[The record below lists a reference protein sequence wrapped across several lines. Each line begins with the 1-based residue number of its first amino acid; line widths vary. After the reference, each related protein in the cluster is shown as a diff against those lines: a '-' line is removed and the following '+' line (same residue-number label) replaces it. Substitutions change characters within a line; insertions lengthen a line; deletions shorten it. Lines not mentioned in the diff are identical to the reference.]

1 MSEID
6 EIKSKLDIIDIINR
20 YLPLK
25 KRGRHHVACCPFH
38 HEKTPSFTVS
48 PELQIFKC
56 FGCGKSGDMF
66 TFVQEFEKVDF
77 REALED
83 LAALAGVKLTR
94 SEGYSQEDA
103 QRKRLFELN
112 IEINK
117 FYHYILLSHP
127 LGKSCLEY
135 LQNRGIKMETIKLF
149 KIGFSPPNP
158 SLISQYLFKKGFNKF
173 DLIASGTFGE
183 SQYHSGQLYDRFQDR
198 LVFPLIDSR
207 DKIIGFSGRIIPNEQ
222 SLPAGRQANLAKY
235 INSPETLI
243 YHKSHTVF
251 GIHLAKDAI
260 KKSNSVIV
268 VEGEF
273 DMISP
278 YQSGIKNI
286 VAIKGTAFTADQLQ
300 LLRRYTD
307 TLILGLD
314 SDFAGNNAARKSI
327 ELADSMEF
335 DIKVINLSSEFKDPD
350 EAVKKDPAIFQA
362 AVDTATTIWDYI
374 IKSTVASNDL
384 TTIKGKRAILSI
396 VLPFLSKIKNEVIRS
411 DYLTLLASAIGSSAE
426 SVKAEAAKVNHP
438 SVIINPPQ
446 LKSTE
451 IESTNIS
458 RLEDQLLSLVFSAR
472 KPIKLIKN
480 IIIDYTFVTA
490 KNIAIVQHLR
500 TRKKFIPTKFA
511 LTLAP
516 EIAPTFHSIYLNG
529 TILDLDAHHRQIE
542 IKKTLSQLLTFF
554 YKEKLNQLS
563 LSLSKAETDDDEVSI
578 KKIESEYNFVL
589 SKLSKLQ
596 VIKS

>member
-77 REALED
+77 KEALED
-83 LAALAGVKLTR
+83 LAAIAGVKLVR

-103 QRKRLFELN
+103 QRKKLFELN

-117 FYHYILLSHP
+117 FYHYMLLSHP
-127 LGKSCLEY
+127 IGKPALDY
-135 LQNRGIKMETIKLF
+135 LQNRGIKTETIKLF
-149 KIGFSPPNP
+149 KIGFSPPN
-158 SLISQYLFKKGFNKF
+158 SALISQYLFKKGFNKF

-183 SQYHSGQLYDRFQDR
+183 SQYHQGQLYDRFQDR

-207 DKIIGFSGRIIPNEQ
+207 DKIIGFSGRI
-222 SLPAGRQANLAKY
+222 LPTSNNPNLAKY

-251 GIHLAKDAI
+251 GINLAKDFI

-278 YQSGIKNI
+278 FQSGIKNI
-286 VAIKGTAFTADQLQ
+286 IAIKGTAFTTDQLQ
-300 LLRRYTD
+300 MLRRYTD

-335 DIKVINLSSEFKDPD
+335 DIKVINLPSEFKDPD
-350 EAVKKDPAIFQA
+350 EAVKKDPAIFQKA
-362 AVDTATTIWDYI
+362 INEATTIWDYI
-374 IKSTVASNDL
+374 IASTVASNDI
-384 TTIKGKRAILSI
+384 TTIKGKRNVLSI

-426 SVKAEAAKVNHP
+426 SVKAESAKIDRPNFSSDIK
-438 SVIINPPQ
+438 SVVTQ
-446 LKSTE
+446 D
-451 IESTNIS
+451 ESTGIS
-458 RLEDQLLSLVFSAR
+458 RLEDQLLSLVFSVR
-472 KPIKLIKN
+472 KPIKLIKK
-480 IIIDYTFVTA
+480 ILSDYTFVTP
-490 KNIAIVQHLR
+490 KNIKIAEHLK
-500 TRKKFIPTKFA
+500 TRKKFIPVKFA
-511 LTLAP
+511 ASLPA
-516 EIAPTFHSIYLNG
+516 EIAPSFHSIYLVG
-529 TILDLDAHHRQIE
+529 TTLDLDGTHKKIE
-542 IKKTLSQLLTFF
+542 IRKTLNQLLTLF
-554 YKEKLNQLS
+554 YKERLGQLS
-563 LSLSKAETDDDEVSI
+563 SLLSKAETDNDQDQEKMLSA
-578 KKIESEYNFVL
+578 EYNLIL

-596 VIKS
+596 SNKS